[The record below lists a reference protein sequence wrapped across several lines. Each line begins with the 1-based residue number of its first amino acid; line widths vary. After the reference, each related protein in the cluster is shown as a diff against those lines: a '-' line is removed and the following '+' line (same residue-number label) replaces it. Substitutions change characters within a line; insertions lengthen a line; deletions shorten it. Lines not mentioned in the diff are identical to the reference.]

1 MSPVEQSNNPEGV
14 GAILP
19 LQASSAGSA
28 GSFLVAADDGN
39 RYWCKPLNN
48 RQSPRVP
55 ATEQIVG
62 RLGALIDAP
71 VCQVQLVSL
80 DGIVGFE
87 FTSGRSVEAGWA
99 HGSLAVDPALEIRD
113 LANRSE
119 DDNRRRHAGIFAL
132 HDWLAGSDVQWLY
145 ATNED
150 NAYYSHDHG
159 FYLNGPNWT
168 DLSLANAAQSDF
180 GLSMDTAG
188 LDPAELNRLADRL
201 DALTAEEIETAIS
214 MIPSTW
220 PVGEGELQAV
230 ADFAHARRAAVAAR
244 LRGLVP

>member
-1 MSPVEQSNNPEGV
+1 MSPVEQSITPEGV
-14 GAILP
+14 QAILP
-19 LQASSAGSA
+19 LQPSIAGSA

-62 RLGALIDAP
+62 RLGGLIGAP
-71 VCQVQLVSL
+71 VCEVQLVAL
-80 DGIVGFE
+80 AGIVGFE
-87 FTSGRSVEAGWA
+87 FTAGRYVEPGWA

-119 DDNRRRHAGIFAL
+119 DDTRRRHAGIFAL

-145 ATNED
+145 ATQED

-159 FYLNGPNWT
+159 FYLTGPDWT
-168 DLSLANAAQSDF
+168 DLSLAAATVNDF
-180 GLSMDTAG
+180 SLSLDVAG
-188 LDPAELNRLADRL
+188 LDRDELRRLADNL
-201 DALTAEEIETAIS
+201 EALTTETIEASVS

-220 PVGEGELQAV
+220 PVGEGELKAV
-230 ADFAHARRAAVAAR
+230 ADFAFARRMAVATR